1 MYCKFQILYISSM
14 SIVTKIIIDADSEL
28 RYPDIGELN
37 ILQSYFRTFDERILI
52 VSVLR
57 DKQQD
62 IIKLAS
68 KAIFQIHPEYIAPG
82 GNAEGARKR
91 SLCLRDYGWYLRL
104 VTYSILSGEKESIE
118 QLGIIGVKEM
128 YSSLGVPILGMIDSI
143 ECLKKASLEFLSE
156 RQKDIVIPYFDF
168 IIQGMSN

>member
-1 MYCKFQILYISSM
+1 MSVITKVIL
-14 SIVTKIIIDADSEL
+14 DADNEL
-28 RYPDIGELN
+28 RYPSIGELQTLRN
-37 ILQSYFRTFDERILI
+37 YFTKSYERIEI
-52 VSVLR
+52 VRILR
-57 DKQQD
+57 DNQQE

-104 VTYSILSGEKESIE
+104 ITYGVLSGEKESVE
-118 QLGIIGVKEM
+118 QLGVIGVKEM
-128 YSSLGVPILGMIDSI
+128 YNSLGVPILGMIDSI
-143 ECLKKASLEFLSE
+143 ECLKNASLEFLSDA
-156 RQKDIVIPYFDF
+156 QSDFVVPYFDF

>member
-1 MYCKFQILYISSM
+1 M
-14 SIVTKIIIDADSEL
+14 SIVTKIIIDSDNEL
-28 RYPDIGELN
+28 RYPSVGELN
-37 ILQSYFRTFDERILI
+37 TLQSYFRSTNERIFI
-52 VSVLR
+52 ACVLR

-104 VTYSILSGEKESIE
+104 VTYGILSGEKESIE
-118 QLGIIGVKEM
+118 QVGVIGVKEM
-128 YSSLGVPILGMIDSI
+128 YNSLGVPVIGMIDSI

-156 RQKDIVIPYFDF
+156 SQANIVIPYFDF
-168 IIQGMSN
+168 IVQGMSN

>member
-1 MYCKFQILYISSM
+1 M
-14 SIVTKIIIDADSEL
+14 SIVTKIIADADNEL
-28 RYPDIGELN
+28 RYPSIGELN
-37 ILQSYFRTFDERILI
+37 LLQFYFHSVNDRIDI
-52 VSVLR
+52 VCILR

-104 VTYSILSGEKESIE
+104 ITYGILAGEKESVE

-128 YSSLGVPILGMIDSI
+128 YNSLGVPVLGMIDAV
-143 ECLKKASLEFLSE
+143 ECLKKASLEFLSME
-156 RQKDIVIPYFDF
+156 QASIAVPYFDF

>member
-1 MYCKFQILYISSM
+1 M
-14 SIVTKIIIDADSEL
+14 SVITKIIINADDEL
-28 RYPDIGELN
+28 RYPSIGELKS
-37 ILQSYFRTFDERILI
+37 LQDYFQTIEQRIAI
-52 VSVLR
+52 NAILR
-57 DKQQD
+57 DQEQE

-104 VTYSILSGEKESIE
+104 ITYGILAGDKDCIE
-118 QLGIIGVKEM
+118 QLGVIGVREM
-128 YSSLGVPILGMIDSI
+128 YNSLGVPVLGMIDSI
-143 ECLKKASLEFLSE
+143 ECLKNATLEFLSAE
-156 RQKDIVIPYFDF
+156 QYSLVVPYFDF